1 MTSHYLSPAFHKRS
15 DEELDFLRTIDEA
28 AGFSLFWVDILRP
41 LLQHIQARHLLE
53 IGADRGDHT
62 RLLIRYCDSC
72 NGTLTIIEP
81 AVSAPLKEIVDRSTR
96 TMFFA
101 DRSCEALPRMN
112 SAIDAVILEGDLNH
126 HTVYGDLCGIEDLCR
141 RCNNAFPVIFVKNI
155 SWPYARRDM
164 YYAPEMIPPEARHE
178 YAYNGMTPWS
188 LSLQRGTINAPF
200 ANVEKEGG
208 ERNGVLTAVED
219 FMKVSA
225 FPLRLFSLPL
235 FYGLGIIHAQD
246 SPAAEFIRLHIQ
258 PPPALALF
266 LETTEIARINDILRR
281 LQPPMPL
288 KNSGNLL
295 AGALR
300 RWGRFIIKRIEK

>member
-1 MTSHYLSPAFHKRS
+1 M
-15 DEELDFLRTIDEA
+15 
-28 AGFSLFWVDILRP
+28 RP

-62 RLLIRYCDSC
+62 RLLIRYCDFC
-72 NGTLTIIEP
+72 NGTLKVIEP
-81 AVSAPLKEIVDRSTR
+81 AVSDTLKEIVERSTR
-96 TMFFA
+96 TMLFA
-101 DRSCEALPRMN
+101 DRSCEALPHIN
-112 SAIDAVILEGDLNH
+112 SAIDAVIMEGDLNH
-126 HTVYGDLCGIEDLCR
+126 HTVYDDLCGIEDLCG
-141 RCNNAFPVIFVKNI
+141 RCNTAFPVIFVKNI

-164 YYAPEMIPPEARHE
+164 YYAPEMISPEARHE

-188 LSLQRGTINAPF
+188 STLQRGMINAPF
-200 ANVEKEGG
+200 ANAEKEGG

-235 FYGLGIIHAQD
+235 FYGLGIIHVQD
-246 SPAAEFIRLHIQ
+246 SPVAEFIRHHIQ

-288 KNSGNLL
+288 KSSGNLL

-300 RWGRFIIKRIEK
+300 RLGRFIIKRIEK